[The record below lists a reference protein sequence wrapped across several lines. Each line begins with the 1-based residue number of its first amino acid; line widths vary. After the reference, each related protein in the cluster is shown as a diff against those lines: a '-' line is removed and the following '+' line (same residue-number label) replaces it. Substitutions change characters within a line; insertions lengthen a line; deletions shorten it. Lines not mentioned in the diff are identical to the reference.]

1 MQEFSRATETKQ
13 KALLHKFL
21 LTICKEQTIMF
32 TKRFKLKGETTKI
45 NKLKI
50 ELTSVINKGGKIEVI

>member
-1 MQEFSRATETKQ
+1 MQEFNMATEIKQ
-13 KALLHKFL
+13 KALHEFL
-21 LTICKEQTIMF
+21 LTICKEQTLVF
-32 TKRFKLKGETTKI
+32 TKRFKSKGKTTKI

>member
-1 MQEFSRATETKQ
+1 MV
-13 KALLHKFL
+13 
-21 LTICKEQTIMF
+21 F
-32 TKRFKLKGETTKI
+32 TKRFKSKDKTTKI